1 MPGLVGEMLG
11 TYRLVEQV
19 GKGGMATVYRALDTR
34 DMHEVAIKVL
44 SPTISADKRFVRRFR
59 REAGL
64 VSRLKHPGI
73 VPVTDYGEARGF
85 VYLVMPYVQGDTL
98 NDRMVRGRLTPEEV
112 ARWIGQVADA
122 LQFAHDQGIIH
133 RDVKPSNIM
142 ISRTGNA
149 LLTDFGLARV
159 VEGGNTL
166 TGSMLMGTPAYVS
179 PEQGRGQRTDPRSD
193 QYSLG
198 VILYQLTAGR
208 LPFDSDTPMST
219 VLMHIQEPVPKIR
232 RFNPSV
238 TPALEQMILRALEK
252 EPGDRY
258 QDVRTF
264 NDAFQASVGGGEH
277 PSAQTTRILPRPQV
291 RRQTS
296 GGRRWIWS
304 AIGLGALGLLV
315 LGGLT
320 YPNWLNPKAEI
331 PATIVVIAPGAQPTW
346 TPPPTPAPTDV
357 VSAVCP
363 GLRLTAFHREGNTV
377 AWTIDNAMK
386 TSVQVS
392 SVDLGVPEDNPVTSI
407 QVGGAEI
414 TQPGRGGSSG
424 TPEVIQVSADT
435 RFLLQPGQTKP
446 LRLVFQWEDI
456 QPGYSL
462 DLGFEGGCVLATR
475 W

>member
-11 TYRLVEQV
+11 PYRLIEQV

-34 DMHEVAIKVL
+34 DLHEVAIKVL
-44 SPTISADKRFVRRFR
+44 SPTIGADKRFVRRFR

-238 TPALEQMILRALEK
+238 STALEQVILRALEK

-264 NDAFQASVGGGEH
+264 NDAFQASVSGGEH
-277 PSAQTTRILPRPQV
+277 PSGQPTRILPRPQV
-291 RRQTS
+291 RRERS
-296 GGRRWIWS
+296 GGRRWLWA
-304 AIGLGALGLLV
+304 AIGLGGLGVLV

-320 YPNWLNPKAEI
+320 YSGWLKPPVER
-331 PATIVVIAPGAQPTW
+331 PATIVVIAPSAPPTW
-346 TPPPTPAPTDV
+346 TPAPTPAPTDV
-357 VSAVCP
+357 VSADCP
-363 GLRLTAFHREGNTV
+363 GLRLIGFYRDGNAV
-377 AWTIDNAMK
+377 AWTIDNNTTAG
-386 TSVQVS
+386 VQVS
-392 SVDLGVPEDNPVTSI
+392 SIDLGVPEDNPVTSI
-407 QVGGAEI
+407 QIGGAEI
-414 TQPGRGGSSG
+414 TRPGTGAFSG
-424 TPEVIQVSADT
+424 TPEVIRISADA
-435 RFLLQPGQTKP
+435 RLLLQPGQTKP
-446 LRLVFQWEDI
+446 LRLVFQYADV
-456 QPGYSL
+456 QPDYRL